1 MLNRS
6 VAALLAGVLLTPVVA
21 LAAPRDQMLVSP
33 AWLKSHLADRQ
44 LVLLQIG
51 ERSEFDKEHI
61 PGARFLDFE
70 SLSADQEGGLYLEL
84 PTVAQL
90 DSTFATLGVS
100 RDSRIIL
107 YFGSDWVSPTTRA
120 WLTFDYLGLGDRTSI
135 LDGGLPAWK
144 AAGNPVT
151 AEMPPPAT
159 ARPLAGTAHPELI
172 ADAEW
177 IQARLGQPKF
187 RLIDARDPQFYGGLS
202 AGSGTRPGHLPG
214 ARNIPFTTVTDEDG
228 RFLTDSALRRVF
240 NQAGVSKGDE
250 IVAYCHIGQQATA
263 VVFAARLLGYK
274 ARLYDGSYQ
283 DWTRRDLKVE
293 GGVAPTKGSLIS
305 TEELAAR
312 IAMDSLTLIDLR
324 SEIGRAHV

>member
-33 AWLKSHLADRQ
+33 VWLKSHLADRQ

-51 ERSEFDKEHI
+51 ERGEFDKEHI
-61 PGARFLDFE
+61 PGARYLDLE

-90 DSTFATLGVS
+90 DSTFAALGVS

-159 ARPLAGTAHPELI
+159 AQPLLSTAHPELI
-172 ADAEW
+172 ADVTEM
-177 IQARLGQPKF
+177 QRVKF
-187 RLIDARDPQFYGGLS
+187 VMKGGAVIRDDLP
-202 AGSGTRPGHLPG
+202 GSGRG
-214 ARNIPFTTVTDEDG
+214 
-228 RFLTDSALRRVF
+228 
-240 NQAGVSKGDE
+240 K
-250 IVAYCHIGQQATA
+250 
-263 VVFAARLLGYK
+263 
-274 ARLYDGSYQ
+274 
-283 DWTRRDLKVE
+283 
-293 GGVAPTKGSLIS
+293 
-305 TEELAAR
+305 
-312 IAMDSLTLIDLR
+312 
-324 SEIGRAHV
+324 